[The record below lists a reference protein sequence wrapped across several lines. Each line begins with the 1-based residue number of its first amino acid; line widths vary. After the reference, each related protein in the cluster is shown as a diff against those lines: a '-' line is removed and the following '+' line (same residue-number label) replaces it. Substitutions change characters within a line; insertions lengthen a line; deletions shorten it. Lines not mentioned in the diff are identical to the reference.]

1 MSGAM
6 AAVAKMPPAAPYP
19 AQTAPQGMMNMQQAQ
34 MQQAMAMQRN
44 MMAGGYGAGG
54 MWPGYPPQAC
64 GYGGGMQA
72 AQGGTAPGG
81 ATAPGG
87 GIGAAYAA
95 WAAAYGGCGG
105 YDNSKSR
112 AGTGGAKGSNVGS
125 EKGKGSF
132 GKGKSKGKGWKGVG
146 VSSGSPSDAPGG
158 SADWESDPRRQIE
171 LAQRRAK
178 QRDRSS
184 IQQAQRSAQQRFEK
198 DLLDRVQG
206 AWIDAGD
213 PETTYVVEG
222 GLCSVSGGSRVFRN
236 RIGLYGGD
244 LCWDAR
250 RFWHYLN
257 VEALPPAGDLVERV
271 EWNPGEGSP
280 PTKQIVWLRAP
291 DQPEQQEVSALT
303 EEPEDG
309 KGEDD
314 EGQGE
319 VAEPEVAAST
329 AEAVAEAAV
338 A

>member
-1 MSGAM
+1 M
-6 AAVAKMPPAAPYP
+6 
-19 AQTAPQGMMNMQQAQ
+19 PQGMMNMQQAQ

-44 MMAGGYGAGG
+44 MMAGGYGAGS
-54 MWPGYPPQAC
+54 MWPGYSPQAC

-72 AQGGTAPGG
+72 AQGSTSPGG
-81 ATAPGG
+81 VSTSGG
-87 GIGAAYAA
+87 GFAGAYAA

-112 AGTGGAKGSNVGS
+112 AGTGGAKGSSNGS

-132 GKGKSKGKGWKGVG
+132 GKGKGKGKGWKGVG
-146 VSSGSPSDAPGG
+146 VGSSSPSDAQGG

-171 LAQRRAK
+171 IAQRRAK

-206 AWIDAGD
+206 AWIDAAE
-213 PETTYVVEG
+213 PETTYMVEG
-222 GLCSVSGGSRVFRN
+222 GLCSVTGGSRVFRN

-257 VEALPPAGDLVERV
+257 VPALPPAGELVERV

-291 DQPEQQEVSALT
+291 DQPERQEVSALP
-303 EEPEDG
+303 EEPEND
-309 KGEDD
+309 KEEDNEGEQ
-314 EGQGE
+314 EE
-319 VAEPEVAAST
+319 AAEPEVAAST
-329 AEAVAEAAV
+329 AQAVAEAAV

>member
-1 MSGAM
+1 MSGAA

-19 AQTAPQGMMNMQQAQ
+19 GQTAPQGMVNMQQAQ
-34 MQQAMAMQRN
+34 MQQAMAMQRT
-44 MMAGGYGAGG
+44 MMAGGYGAGS
-54 MWPGYPPQAC
+54 MWPGYPQAC

-72 AQGGTAPGG
+72 AQGGVAPGG
-81 ATAPGG
+81 MGAAAGG
-87 GIGAAYAA
+87 GGFPAAYAA

-112 AGTGGAKGSNVGS
+112 NGTGGAKGSSTGS
-125 EKGKGSF
+125 EKGKGCF
-132 GKGKSKGKGWKGVG
+132 GKGKGKGKGWKGVG
-146 VSSGSPSDAPGG
+146 VGSMDTPG

-171 LAQRRAK
+171 LAQKRAK

-198 DLLDRVQG
+198 DYLDRVQG
-206 AWIDAGD
+206 AWVDAAD
-213 PETTYVVEG
+213 PETTYMVEG

-257 VEALPPAGDLVERV
+257 VNALPPAGELVERV

-291 DQPEQQEVSALT
+291 DQPERQEASTLPG
-303 EEPEDG
+303 EPEDDKKDG
-309 KGEDD
+309 Q
-314 EGQGE
+314 EGDA
-319 VAEPEVAAST
+319 AEPEVAAST
-329 AEAVAEAAV
+329 AQAVAEAAV